1 MSDKSIPEP
10 TIFDITKERLVR
22 AGKKIQGQST
32 PTSNEVTLQEGNFG
46 FKIFEAIPNDQGV
59 WSDYNFEAEEFEI
72 QQKLFDESKL
82 TESDLKTLLIT
93 WKTYD
98 GIALTQELEKID
110 LIGYTAY
117 YGKGKLY
124 LMNKG
129 FTTDNLKNLLEKIDS
144 DKKFNPTSIIA
155 FGYHFD
161 SKNLRELSENVKS
174 YANKKNIDIDFITRY

>member
-98 GIALTQELEKID
+98 GIALTEDLELID
-110 LIGYTAY
+110 LDNYTGY
-117 YGKGKLY
+117 YGKNRLY
-124 LMNKG
+124 LMDTG
-129 FTTDNLKNLLEKIDS
+129 FKTLNLKKLIELIDS
-144 DKKFNPTSIIA
+144 ENTFNPATIIA
-155 FGYHFD
+155 FGYNFE
-161 SKNLRELSENVKS
+161 SKVLREIYENLKN
-174 YANKKNIDIDFITRY
+174 YTNKKDIEVDFIIRY